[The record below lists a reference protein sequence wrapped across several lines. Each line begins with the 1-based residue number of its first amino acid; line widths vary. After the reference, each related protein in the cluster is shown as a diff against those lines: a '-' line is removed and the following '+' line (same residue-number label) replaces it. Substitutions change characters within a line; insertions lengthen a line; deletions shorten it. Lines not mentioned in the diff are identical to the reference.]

1 MWGNEKKRGKLMNRH
16 KTYEEVKLIQLIKE
30 SKRLLQKAE
39 RQGKIKFYREALQ
52 EWGYDVYFW
61 DTVKK
66 RQKEGR
72 KGYRVCFAY
81 KINPT
86 PGLCFEVVFCHPE
99 DNFDRLEAWRKLYE
113 NLSRGVPGYV
123 TSITGTKKTAIC
135 DKLRKSVVHKKF
147 VNRPSLFKRH
157 CKTWLKDV

>member
-1 MWGNEKKRGKLMNRH
+1 MNRN
-16 KTYEEVKLIQLIKE
+16 KTHEEVQLIQLIKE

-39 RQGKIKFYREALQ
+39 RKGKVKFYRDALQ
-52 EWGYDVYFW
+52 GWGYEVYFW

-81 KINPT
+81 KVDPNF
-86 PGLCFEVVFCHPE
+86 GLVFEVVFCHPE
-99 DNFDRLEAWRKLYE
+99 DNFDRLFAWEKLYSSLL
-113 NLSRGVPGYV
+113 NGGPGYV
-123 TSITGTKKTAIC
+123 TPIISTKKTDIC
-135 DKLRKSVVHKKF
+135 DKLRKCVVQKKF
-147 VNRPSLFKRH
+147 VNVPSLFKKH